1 MQITIAVCDD
11 DAEQVKRLRGLL
23 CGWSADKPFAVNI
36 SEYESAEQFLFEYP
50 DSPCDLLLLDI
61 EMGGLDGMSLARKL
75 RAGGDMLPIIFITG
89 YSEHISEGY
98 DVEALHYLLKPLD
111 SEKLVAVLDKYADR
125 REEKTEEILISCDG
139 RPTHVP
145 TREIVYI
152 EAFGRKTQIHF
163 SDKSVSDCDMNIGKF
178 GDLTGFIHCHR
189 SYIVNLRCIRSIGR
203 DSVSLDGG
211 GKIPL
216 SRRLYNEVNKKF
228 IEFYTGDNQN
238 DDKKI

>member
-1 MQITIAVCDD
+1 MPITISLCDD
-11 DAEQVKRLRGLL
+11 DSKQVEYLRELL
-23 CGWSADKPFAVNI
+23 LKWSADKPFAIQI

-61 EMGGLDGMSLARKL
+61 EMGGLDGMSLAKKL
-75 RAGGDMLPIIFITG
+75 REGGDMLPIIFITG

-111 SEKLVAVLDKYADR
+111 GKKLIAVLDRYADR

-145 TREIVYI
+145 INKIVYI
-152 EAFGRKTQIHF
+152 EAFGRKTQVHF

-178 GDLTGFIHCHR
+178 GEITGLIHCHR
-189 SYIVNLRCIRSIGR
+189 SYIVNLRYIRSIGR
-203 DSVSLDGG
+203 ESVTLDGG
-211 GKIPL
+211 GEIPL

-238 DDKKI
+238 GD

>member
-189 SYIVNLRCIRSIGR
+189 SYIVNLRYIRSIGR

-211 GKIPL
+211 GEIPL
-216 SRRLYNEVNKKF
+216 SRRLYNEVSRKF
-228 IEFYTGDNQN
+228 IDFYKQ
-238 DDKKI
+238 